1 MRRLLF
7 LNTKLAEKLKI
18 KAKTIK
24 DLLSLEIVILKQ
36 GRVRVAFLSRKIIN
50 PAHVF
55 RLCANLR

>member
-36 GRVRVAFLSRKIIN
+36 GRIRVAFFIEKDN
-50 PAHVF
+50 
-55 RLCANLR
+55 